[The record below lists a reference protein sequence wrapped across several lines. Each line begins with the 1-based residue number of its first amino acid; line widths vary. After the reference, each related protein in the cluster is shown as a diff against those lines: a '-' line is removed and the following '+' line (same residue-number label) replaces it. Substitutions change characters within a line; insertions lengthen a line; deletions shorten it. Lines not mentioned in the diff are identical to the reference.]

1 MLASALLLSLLG
13 DDTLKLFTQAKS
25 EYCCTADNQVIFLH
39 LIRVYTIAPNPS
51 DWFTLKHS
59 CVRIEYVGFLG

>member
-51 DWFTLKHS
+51 D
-59 CVRIEYVGFLG
+59 